1 MIYKE
6 PTVYKTGLSMED
18 VINKLGYV
26 DVTNDF
32 DTSFAPN
39 NLSILELSILYSE
52 YLRLI
57 YISLRAEFDT
67 PQNIVQVTPNILIA
81 QNTNTNSI
89 LHNKEFSRVAY
100 GKHTEDATQIEIS
113 GDTVRIFDNKL
124 IFTPAKTLANPD
136 RATVLNLFARVI
148 GFELS

>member
-1 MIYKE
+1 MSYKE

-18 VINKLGYV
+18 VVNKLGYV

-89 LHNKEFSRVAY
+89 LHDKEFSRVAY
-100 GKHTEDATQIEIS
+100 GKHTEDTTQIEVS